1 MLINYEVHT
10 ISFTY
15 LSDQDNLEPE
25 RNTKSSGDKD
35 KLDTTEQGEKEQVF
49 YLTSLCKRVS
59 GKKLRR
65 FAGPYKNREETM
77 KISVIDEK
85 ENKYVIYKTMCIGEI
100 SRTLMQETR
109 TQAGS
114 GIVAHIQQT
123 SHST

>member
-1 MLINYEVHT
+1 
-10 ISFTY
+10 
-15 LSDQDNLEPE
+15 
-25 RNTKSSGDKD
+25 
-35 KLDTTEQGEKEQVF
+35 
-49 YLTSLCKRVS
+49 
-59 GKKLRR
+59 
-65 FAGPYKNREETM
+65 M

>member
-1 MLINYEVHT
+1 MQAH
-10 ISFTY
+10 
-15 LSDQDNLEPE
+15 
-25 RNTKSSGDKD
+25 
-35 KLDTTEQGEKEQVF
+35 
-49 YLTSLCKRVS
+49 
-59 GKKLRR
+59 
-65 FAGPYKNREETM
+65 KNREETM

>member
-49 YLTSLCKRVS
+49 YLTSLCRRVS
-59 GKKLRR
+59 G
-65 FAGPYKNREETM
+65 N
-77 KISVIDEK
+77 
-85 ENKYVIYKTMCIGEI
+85 
-100 SRTLMQETR
+100 
-109 TQAGS
+109 
-114 GIVAHIQQT
+114 
-123 SHST
+123 